1 MTPKKNPQHFRYI
14 LRDSSEKSRGSV
26 WAHNAQEA
34 CNLLDLTPKREK
46 LGFKVYMENPGKAP
60 MLVTGK
66 ATPKAPSKP
75 QEPAYRSSLADM
87 PSHMAEA
94 VRLSQ
99 ERRAAQFLADNLIQL
114 AHKIGCFMQD
124 NNEMR

>member
-60 MLVTGK
+60 HAGHREGH
-66 ATPKAPSKP
+66 P
-75 QEPAYRSSLADM
+75 QGP
-87 PSHMAEA
+87 
-94 VRLSQ
+94 
-99 ERRAAQFLADNLIQL
+99 
-114 AHKIGCFMQD
+114 
-124 NNEMR
+124 

>member
-1 MTPKKNPQHFRYI
+1 
-14 LRDSSEKSRGSV
+14 
-26 WAHNAQEA
+26 
-34 CNLLDLTPKREK
+34 
-46 LGFKVYMENPGKAP
+46 

-124 NNEMR
+124 SNEMRERHDLPLNPNAVVNDMAAKKCLAIATQLIKEARP